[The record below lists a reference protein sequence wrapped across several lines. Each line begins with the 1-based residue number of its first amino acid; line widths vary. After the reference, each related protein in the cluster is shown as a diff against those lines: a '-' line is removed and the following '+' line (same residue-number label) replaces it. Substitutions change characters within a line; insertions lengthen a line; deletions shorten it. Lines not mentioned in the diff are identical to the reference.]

1 MSILGGRRILIVDDS
16 RMIRHA
22 LVSALVERG
31 ASAEEAEDGVSGL
44 QVLQNSDFDLV
55 VTDVDMP
62 HMDGYQ
68 LCERIRQDQRTRAL
82 PVVILTSRDQDQDI
96 DRGFSVGANAYASKI
111 SGREHFIEVVEDVLN
126 RIAFRRG
133 QTVLLVE
140 DSPNTRQMIAR
151 ALEDAGFQVVV
162 AEDGRNAL
170 DRLRSLRPN
179 LILSGNNM
187 PRLSG
192 MALCRKVHRN
202 ESLANVPFVMMSRAG
217 GRSNMQQA
225 MQSGAAAFLIK
236 PFNLDQLVLTLE
248 QLLSNQFRLL
258 LNERERLETESRM
271 MLASITALAEA
282 LEARDAYTR
291 GHSDSVAELAVAI
304 ATQMGADDEMLET
317 LHIGGRLHDIGKIGV
332 PDDILLKPG
341 KLSAAEYQAI
351 QRHPSIGAGILAPIP
366 SLAAVLPLV
375 EQHHE
380 HFDGSGYPKGLKG
393 DEIALSARITA
404 VADTYDALTSDR
416 PYRKGML
423 HAKAVS
429 IIREFRGTQLCPQCV
444 DAFIAW
450 AEPGSGP
457 AAQDTG
463 SLPAQAHASNDP
475 QRDATAKVLHPP
487 FRRAKPKPQA

>member
-1 MSILGGRRILIVDDS
+1 MNILAGRRILIVDDS

-31 ASAEEAEDGVSGL
+31 ASTDEAEDGASGL
-44 QVLQNSDFDLV
+44 QVLQNGDFDLV

-68 LCERIRQDQRTRAL
+68 LCERIRQDHRTRAL
-82 PVVILTSRDQDQDI
+82 PVVILTSRDQDEDI
-96 DRGFSVGANAYASKI
+96 ERGFSVGASAYASKI

-126 RIAFRRG
+126 KIAFRRG

-140 DSPNTRQMIAR
+140 DSPNTRQMIAK
-151 ALEDAGFQVVV
+151 ALEDAGFQVVT
-162 AEDGRNAL
+162 AEDGQDAL
-170 DRLRSLRPN
+170 DRLHSLRPN
-179 LILSGNNM
+179 LILSDNNM

-192 MALCRKVHRN
+192 MALCRRVHRN
-202 ESLANVPFVMMSRAG
+202 EALANAPFVMMSRSG
-217 GRSNMQQA
+217 GRWNMQQA
-225 MQSGAAAFLIK
+225 MQSGAAAFLLK
-236 PFNLDQLVLTLE
+236 PFNLDQLVLTIE
-248 QLLSNQFRLL
+248 QLLSSQFHLL
-258 LNERERLETESRM
+258 LKERERLETEGRM

-304 ATQMGADDEMLET
+304 AMQMGADEEMLET

-341 KLSAAEYQAI
+341 KLTDAEYKAI
-351 QRHPSIGAGILAPIP
+351 QRHSSIGAGILAPIP

-380 HFDGSGYPKGLKG
+380 HFDGGGYPKGLKG
-393 DEIALSARITA
+393 EEIALSARITA

-416 PYRKGML
+416 PYRKGMP
-423 HAKAVS
+423 HTKAVS
-429 IIREFRGTQLCPQCV
+429 IIRASRGTQLCPKCV
-444 DAFIAW
+444 DAFVAW
-450 AEPGSGP
+450 AEASPGRIVSQAAAGP
-457 AAQDTG
+457 
-463 SLPAQAHASNDP
+463 
-475 QRDATAKVLHPP
+475 
-487 FRRAKPKPQA
+487 